1 MPFAAPCRS
10 RNFPR
15 PFRLRH
21 GDLVAALAF
30 IVANLVVFWAGAS
43 VTNHLFG
50 GLLVAFL
57 LYVGWQLA
65 RHGTLEHLHWRG
77 ALWLAPY
84 FFGLWLITFLGPLHG
99 THTLGPVSGPV
110 VIALVQPSGPAPRL
124 RLRPG
129 RSGRSQGPIRA
140 DRTAEGRE
148 GYFL

>member
-1 MPFAAPCRS
+1 MLAYGIGPVVFYAFRRTLPEPQ
-10 RNFPR
+10 FPR

-21 GDLVAALAF
+21 GDLIAALAF

-57 LYVGWQLA
+57 LYAGWQLA
-65 RHGTLEHLHWRG
+65 RHGTLAHLHWRG

-99 THTLGPVSGPV
+99 THLLGPVSGPV
-110 VIALVQPSGPAPRL
+110 VIALFSLLIL
-124 RLRPG
+124 RLACACAM
-129 RSGRSQGPIRA
+129 A
-140 DRTAEGRE
+140 DPAEAKAR
-148 GYFL
+148 FAQA